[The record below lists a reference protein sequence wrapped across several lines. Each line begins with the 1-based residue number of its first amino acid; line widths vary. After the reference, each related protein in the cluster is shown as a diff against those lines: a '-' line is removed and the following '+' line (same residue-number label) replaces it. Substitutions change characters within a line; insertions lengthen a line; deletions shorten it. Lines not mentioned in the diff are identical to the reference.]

1 MKIKLKLCTLVLL
14 VSSFGSTYIFGQLN
28 YELLYLE
35 RNYDVII
42 EEASQKD
49 GVDDYYWHAL
59 ALNDRGEKLL
69 SSKVLEE
76 GVAIHS
82 GNQKLEFLLAN
93 LYFES
98 GNFIKAL
105 PLLEK
110 YSSSHEVF
118 IRYIEILEFQNSYN
132 EAIDLLENRLGYD
145 SLTLSL
151 LIHLGDNY
159 YQLDSNKI
167 AMRYY
172 KKVYSINPDDQ
183 ATANK
188 LASILVKEK
197 EYKKAI
203 VVCDEILS
211 NDSLNRKFIRIKGS
225 ASFSSQDFT
234 TSNAC
239 FGHLYEMG
247 DSSLFVLKHLG
258 LGEIEEY
265 LFAESRKHL
274 LGAYEKDPNIHE
286 VCFAL
291 GRGFFNSRTPE
302 KGMMYLDRLDSLLQP
317 DTSVLIAV
325 ILEKQTGYSIL
336 KEYDKALSCFL
347 QANALDPQPKY
358 LFFMASIYQHRL
370 DDPQKALDL
379 YTEFL
384 EVLPPSPELSDSP
397 DLEGQRVITLRS
409 AAETMI
415 TELKEELFFE
425 GKLEEK

>member
-1 MKIKLKLCTLVLL
+1 MKIKLCTLVLL
-14 VSSFGSTYIFGQLN
+14 VFSFGSTLIFGQLN

-35 RNYDVII
+35 RNYDGII
-42 EEASQKD
+42 EEASQQD
-49 GVDDYYWHAL
+49 GEDDFYWHAL
-59 ALNDRGEKLL
+59 ALNVKGETLL
-69 SSKVLEE
+69 SSKILEK
-76 GVAIHS
+76 GISVHS
-82 GNQKLEFLLAN
+82 DNQKLEFLLAN
-93 LYFES
+93 LYYES
-98 GNFIKAL
+98 GNFVKAL

-110 YSSSHEVF
+110 YSSSLEAF
-118 IRYIEILEFQNSYN
+118 IRYIEILEFQNRYS
-132 EAIDLLENRLGYD
+132 EAIGLLENRLDSD
-145 SLTLSL
+145 SLNLSL

-167 AMRYY
+167 ALRYY
-172 KKVYSINPDDQ
+172 KIVSSINPDDQ

-197 EYKKAI
+197 EYEQAI
-203 VVCDEILS
+203 LVCDEILS
-211 NDSLNRKFIRIKGS
+211 KDSLNRKFIRIKGS
-225 ASFSSQDFT
+225 ASFSNQDFK
-234 TSNAC
+234 TSNMC
-239 FGHLYEMG
+239 FGRLYEIG

-274 LGAYEKDPNIHE
+274 LGAYKKDPNIHE

-317 DTSVLIAV
+317 DTAVLIAI

-336 KEYDKALSCFL
+336 KEYDKALGCFQ
-347 QANALDPQPKY
+347 QANAFDPQPKY

-370 DDPQKALDL
+370 NDPQKALDL

-384 EVLPPSPELSDSP
+384 EVLPPSPKLSDSP
-397 DLEGQRVITLRS
+397 DLEGQKVITLRS
-409 AAETMI
+409 AAEHMI

-425 GKLEEK
+425 GKLE